1 MIIAKQKKKENIV
14 EYILYMWQIEDM
26 IRSFSLDLPSIEK
39 KIINQFKFETDI
51 EKQEMLSWYEGLI
64 AQMKEEKIVKK
75 GHLQFLKNTINDL
88 YDLHLYMIKKKNA
101 QYLQFYSW
109 AKTHLEKLQE
119 LSKNSTENEIEAGLN
134 GLYGYLM
141 LKLQKREVS
150 KETQESIQAIS
161 QMMAQLS
168 NTYLKIETGEME
180 LK

>member
-1 MIIAKQKKKENIV
+1 MIIAKQKKKENIA

-26 IRSFSLDLPSIEK
+26 IRSFSLNLNTIEE
-39 KIINQFKFETDI
+39 KIINQFQFTSEA
-51 EKQEMLSWYEGLI
+51 ERQEMFDWYKGLI
-64 AQMKEEKIVKK
+64 EQMKEEKIVKN

-88 YDLHLYMIKKKNA
+88 YDLHLYMIEKKNA

-168 NTYLKIETGEME
+168 NTHLKIESGDME

>member
-1 MIIAKQKKKENIV
+1 MIIAKQKKKENII

-26 IRSFSLDLPSIEK
+26 IRSFSLNITTIEE
-39 KIINQFKFETDI
+39 KIINQFQFENKN
-51 EKQEMLSWYEGLI
+51 EKKEMLDWYNGLI
-64 AQMKEEKIVKK
+64 MQMKEENIIEK

-88 YDLHLYMIKKKNA
+88 YDLHLYMIEKKNV

-109 AKTHLEKLQE
+109 AKSHLVKLQE

-134 GLYGYLM
+134 GLYGFLM
-141 LKLQKREVS
+141 LKLQKRKIS
-150 KETQESIQAIS
+150 KETQDSIQAIS

-168 NTYLKIETGEME
+168 ETYLKIESGDME